1 MKTKFTKKGRRIL
14 SAALCLL
21 MMITALPM
29 SAFAWTSEEGKSCTS
44 SFGDYYVGSD
54 GEYYRSK
61 ATYSFIV
68 YDSKGNITVQSI
80 NAGNAKRKYLMTD
93 NSGTHQVYCV
103 ESGVDFNTGNS
114 YVSKSGKNSSY
125 FQNLPTDAQFGIM
138 MALMYGWHEGK
149 SSPVAGTNVDD
160 YAFATQTIIWEYQ
173 QQLRTSPSNRQSAN
187 GIDGDTYYYSL
198 KGRPAEKCYNWIL
211 SQMSKHY
218 ICLIASVCL
227 LGTAAFCG
235 YHIYDHYA
243 DEAEQTEAFE
253 NIAEIVEQA
262 QAEDGNAPEVPLTEE
277 ENILTEYG
285 ELYLKNTDMV
295 GWLSIAGTTL
305 NYPVMQT
312 PNEPNYYLKRNFEK
326 EYSDLGT
333 PYIQENCDLTSSDN
347 LVIYGHHIKGGKMFG
362 ALEDYKSQSFYE
374 EHKTI
379 QFDTLTQRGEY
390 EIIAVFKTV
399 AYSSQGFRYYDF
411 VNAESEDEFNAYIQ
425 KCKELALYETG
436 VTAEYGDRL
445 ITLSTC
451 EYSAQNGRL
460 VVVAKKTA

>member
-1 MKTKFTKKGRRIL
+1 MKKYKK
-14 SAALCLL
+14 
-21 MMITALPM
+21 
-29 SAFAWTSEEGKSCTS
+29 
-44 SFGDYYVGSD
+44 
-54 GEYYRSK
+54 
-61 ATYSFIV
+61 
-68 YDSKGNITVQSI
+68 Q
-80 NAGNAKRKYLMTD
+80 
-93 NSGTHQVYCV
+93 
-103 ESGVDFNTGNS
+103 
-114 YVSKSGKNSSY
+114 
-125 FQNLPTDAQFGIM
+125 
-138 MALMYGWHEGK
+138 
-149 SSPVAGTNVDD
+149 
-160 YAFATQTIIWEYQ
+160 
-173 QQLRTSPSNRQSAN
+173 
-187 GIDGDTYYYSL
+187 
-198 KGRPAEKCYNWIL
+198 
-211 SQMSKHY
+211 
-218 ICLIASVCL
+218 ICLIAAVCL
-227 LGTAAFCG
+227 LGMAAFCG

-347 LVIYGHHIKGGKMFG
+347 LVIYGHHIKGSKMFG

-411 VNAESEDEFNAYIQ
+411 VNAENEDEFNAYIE

-436 VTAEYGDRL
+436 VNAEYGDRL